1 MAALMRPTT
10 IFAGVIVL
18 WMSGCAQVKPA
29 PSASVPQESVA
40 ASLSPPPSLPP
51 PSAKTPVDQAPA
63 PEPAAPAA
71 PAAEMPAVPS
81 KGTPPALASQKVKPR
96 AATSSAKPAT
106 AAVTAGPAIQP
117 SKQAAAAQTA
127 TPDNASAAPTL
138 DLAQLE
144 QRLRDTHAIG
154 VLTKLS
160 LKNQV
165 DDLLNQFRSFYRGE
179 GKTSLPD
186 LRQRYNLLLLK
197 VLSLLQDGD
206 AQLAAAILSSRE
218 AIWGIL
224 ADPDKFA
231 KI

>member
-1 MAALMRPTT
+1 
-10 IFAGVIVL
+10 
-18 WMSGCAQVKPA
+18 VKPA
-29 PSASVPQESVA
+29 PSAGPPQVSVA
-40 ASLSPPPSLPP
+40 TAPSPAPPPPP
-51 PSAKTPVDQAPA
+51 
-63 PEPAAPAA
+63 
-71 PAAEMPAVPS
+71 AEMPVVQPPALESAAPVASGVEPPAVPN
-81 KGTPPALASQKVKPR
+81 KGTPPASASQKPKPR
-96 AATSSAKPAT
+96 VGTISTKPA
-106 AAVTAGPAIQP
+106 AAGVAAMPAIQP
-117 SKQAAAAQTA
+117 SKQAGTAQPAA
-127 TPDNASAAPTL
+127 PDIAPAAPTL

-144 QRLRDTHAIG
+144 QRLRDTRAIG

-179 GKTSLPD
+179 AKISLPD

-206 AQLAAAILSSRE
+206 AQLAAAISSSRE
-218 AIWGIL
+218 AIWAIL